1 MSSPSMPMTK
11 CPVCG
16 VSVKDENLVRHVK
29 NQHPHEK
36 VDGLEKMAPAPK
48 RPSREWRDDLARIGT
63 ILTVAGIVWLALAFV
78 FPTPVGVMVPVFP
91 GLLGFTVFGVILLAF
106 GWVMGSG
113 ALQRSGRRLAVVG
126 LVVGLVLAG
135 SSALLATQQGVPI
148 LSTQTTSLG
157 QTGWI
162 KAPNSVWRINN
173 LPVLFYYGSA
183 GCPYCAASSWA
194 LMLALQAFGSMSGQ
208 TYTTSSPTDTPASIP
223 EVELAHITYSSGYL
237 SLDLLAGD
245 NNQVISAPSPN
256 PVQNAYLLTY
266 DNQGGA
272 YSFPFYAVGGLYFHA
287 GAIVVPSVYIT
298 SSGTMTPTDV
308 QNAIASQSGTVY
320 AAIHNAAVLLEAAM
334 VRACQ
339 AAGVNPP
346 PSVTSDAAVQGALAV
361 IT

>member
-1 MSSPSMPMTK
+1 MAMKK

-36 VDGLEKMAPAPK
+36 VEGLEAMAPAPK
-48 RPSREWRDDLARIGT
+48 RAAREWRDDFVRLGLIV
-63 ILTVAGIVWLALAFV
+63 TVAGVVWVALAFV
-78 FPTPVGVMVPVFP
+78 FPTPVGVMVPVVP
-91 GLLGFTVFGVILLAF
+91 GLLVFLLFGVVLLAI

-113 ALQRSGRRLAVVG
+113 TVQRSGKRLAVVG
-126 LVVGLVLAG
+126 LVIGLVLAG

-148 LSTQTTSLG
+148 LDARPLALG
-157 QTGWI
+157 QSGWL
-162 KAPNSVWRINN
+162 KGANPVWRINN
-173 LPVLFYYGSA
+173 LPVVFYYGSA

-208 TYTTSSPTDTPASIP
+208 TYTTSSPTDNPASIP
-223 EVELAHITYSSGYL
+223 EVELAHITYTSGFV
-237 SLDLLAGD
+237 SLDILAGD

-266 DNQGGA
+266 DNNGGS
-272 YSFPFYAVGGLYFHA
+272 YSFPFYAVGGIYVHT
-287 GAIVVPSVYIT
+287 GAIVLPSTYVT
-298 SSGTMTPTDV
+298 GTGTLSPTDV

-320 AAIHNAAVLLEAAM
+320 AAIHGAAVLLEAAM
-334 VRACQ
+334 VRACN
-339 AAGVNPP
+339 AAGITPP
-346 PSVTSDAAVQGALAV
+346 SSVTSDAAVQAALQT